1 MLYPQPMSRLIHE
14 LAKLPGVGPKTAQR
28 LAFHLLT
35 LSDGEVGKIA
45 EAMLEA
51 KHKIGFCDICGQL
64 TEVSPCFLCN
74 DRNRDSSVLCVVEEP
89 KDVIAMER
97 TRVFKGHYHVLG
109 GAISPLEGV
118 GPDDLRIREL
128 LNRVG
133 EGVIK
138 EIVIA
143 TDPNVEGEATA
154 LYLSK
159 ILKPLGIKV
168 TRLARG
174 LPVGGDLEYA
184 DEITLGKALEGRVE
198 F

>member
-35 LSDGEVGKIA
+35 LSEGEVGKIA

-64 TEVSPCFLCN
+64 TEISPCFLCN
-74 DRNRDSSVLCVVEEP
+74 DRNRDQSILCVVEEA

-109 GAISPLEGV
+109 GAISPLEGI
-118 GPDDLRIREL
+118 GPDDLRIKEL
-128 LNRVG
+128 LQRLGGGLV
-133 EGVIK
+133 K

-159 ILKPLGIKV
+159 ILKPLEIRV

>member
-35 LSDGEVGKIA
+35 LSEGEVGKIA

-64 TEVSPCFLCN
+64 TEASPCFLCN
-74 DRNRDSSVLCVVEEP
+74 DRNRDQSILCVVEEA

-109 GAISPLEGV
+109 GAISPLEGI
-118 GPDDLRIREL
+118 GPDDLRIKEL
-128 LNRVG
+128 LQRLGGGLV
-133 EGVIK
+133 K

-159 ILKPLGIKV
+159 ILKPLGIRV